1 MRTWALFAVLALAVL
16 IAGCSHD
23 GPQVLAEATTRAAY
37 DDDLDGTVAHFDPAL
52 KAQVTRATVGQLSDA
67 LHPLGTMHQFTAVGS
82 TPAAGRYDYQASFD
96 KGRMLVQLRLD
107 PDQQI
112 AAYRVTP
119 LAPE

>member
-1 MRTWALFAVLALAVL
+1 MIEEGFGAETPE
-16 IAGCSHD
+16 SH
-23 GPQVLAEATTRAAY
+23 L
-37 DDDLDGTVAHFDPAL
+37 
-52 KAQVTRATVGQLSDA
+52 GQLSDA
-67 LHPLGTMHQFTAVGS
+67 LHALGTMHGFTAVGS

-112 AAYRVTP
+112 AAYRLTP